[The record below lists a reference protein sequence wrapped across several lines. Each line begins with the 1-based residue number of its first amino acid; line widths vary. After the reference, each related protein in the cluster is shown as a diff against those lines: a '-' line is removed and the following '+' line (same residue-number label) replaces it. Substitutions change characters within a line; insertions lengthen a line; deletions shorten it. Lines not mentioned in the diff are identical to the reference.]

1 MSERT
6 FSYGGQAVLE
16 GVMMRGL
23 RQATVAVRTPS
34 GEIVFR
40 HEPLNVERRRM
51 WENLPFLRG
60 ILMLWDTLNLG
71 VRALNF
77 SASAALGEEEQ
88 PQSKGAVALTLIIA
102 LAFAFGLFFV
112 VPLLIASLLERVGAT
127 PLMRDAAEGFIQLGI
142 FIGYLTLIGRMP
154 DIQRTFGYHGAEHKT
169 INAYEAGAPLTVESV
184 RSFTLLHPR
193 CGTSFL
199 LVVVVLSIPFFAL
212 FGGLPLGE
220 RLLSR
225 IILVPVIAAVSYE
238 LLRLSAA
245 HFHRGWVRHLVA
257 PSLALQRLTTRE
269 PDDTMIAV
277 AIAALIPVLAADGV
291 VPAAFD
297 ESLAHGVAR
306 PPVDA
311 ALA

>member
-6 FSYGGQAVLE
+6 FAYGGQAVLE

-23 RQATVAVRTPS
+23 RQATVAVRVPS

-40 HEPLNVERRRM
+40 HEPLNVERRRR

-77 SASAALGEEEQ
+77 SVSAARGEAEQ
-88 PQSKGAVALTLIIA
+88 PQSKGAVVLTLVIA
-102 LAFAFGLFFV
+102 LVFAFGLFFV

-142 FIGYLTLIGRMP
+142 FIGYLALIGRMP

-245 HFHRGWVRHLVA
+245 HFHRGWVRRLVA

-291 VPAAFD
+291 VLDVFD
-297 ESLAHGVAR
+297 ESLVHGVAYS
-306 PPVDA
+306 PVDA
-311 ALA
+311 ALV

>member
-1 MSERT
+1 MSDKQFT
-6 FSYGGQAVLE
+6 YGGQAVLE

-23 RQATVAVRTPS
+23 RQATIAVRAPS

-40 HEPLNVERRRM
+40 HEPLNSERRRV
-51 WENLPFLRG
+51 WETMPFLRG
-60 ILMLWDTLNLG
+60 ILMLWDALNLG

-88 PQSKGAVALTLIIA
+88 QQSKGAVALTLIVS

-112 VPLLIASLLERVGAT
+112 TPLLIASLLERAGAT
-127 PLMRDAAEGFIQLGI
+127 PLLRDAAEGFIQLGI
-142 FIGYLTLIGRMP
+142 FIGYLLIIGRVP
-154 DIQRTFGYHGAEHKT
+154 DIQRVFGYHGAEHKA
-169 INAYEAGAPLTVESV
+169 INAYESGAPLTVESV
-184 RSFTLLHPR
+184 RTFTLIHPR

-212 FGGLPLGE
+212 FSGLPLGE

-225 IILVPVIAAVSYE
+225 FVLVPVIAAVSYE

-245 HFHRGWVRHLVA
+245 NVHRSWVRRLVA

-291 VPAAFD
+291 VPAVFD
-297 ESLAHGVAR
+297 PSLADGDR
-306 PPVDA
+306 RSPVDA